1 MHEYSII
8 QALLERVEEEVARR
22 GASSVRR
29 LEISIGELAGVETDL
44 LALAFE
50 TFREHTVCDGAK
62 LEIQSIPARW
72 SCPECGMP
80 FVRGE
85 ILRCIDCDRPARLSE
100 GDEIVLQRI
109 EMEVA

>member
-8 QALLERVEEEVARR
+8 QALLERVEQEAARQ
-22 GASSVRR
+22 GASCVRR

-44 LALAFE
+44 LALAFD
-50 TFREHTVCDGAK
+50 TFRQKTVCDGAA

-72 SCPECGMP
+72 SCPGCGMP
-80 FVRGE
+80 FIRGE
-85 ILRCIDCDRPARLSE
+85 VLRCIDCDRPARLSQ